1 MEDEYRAKKIEA
13 VTIELVPV
21 RFDIKLLNIR
31 QKFGLILVVN
41 SRWYTPDI
49 EVIVEKDGSIWVSA
63 GFDEN
68 AKGEF
73 MIQIA
78 DRADVYF
85 LVPRYDLDMF
95 LEKFEE
101 IPDKSHPIVKEIW

>member
-68 AKGEF
+68 AKGGVPSTIIDLTGEEVK
-73 MIQIA
+73 MYREGNIKLI
-78 DRADVYF
+78 DV
-85 LVPRYDLDMF
+85 LNV
-95 LEKFEE
+95 
-101 IPDKSHPIVKEIW
+101 IKE

>member
-73 MIQIA
+73 LIQI
-78 DRADVYF
+78 DYRDDVYF
-85 LVPRYDLDMF
+85 LVPKHYLDMF
-95 LEKFEE
+95 IEKFEE
-101 IPDKSHPIVKEIW
+101 IPNKPRLIMKEVW